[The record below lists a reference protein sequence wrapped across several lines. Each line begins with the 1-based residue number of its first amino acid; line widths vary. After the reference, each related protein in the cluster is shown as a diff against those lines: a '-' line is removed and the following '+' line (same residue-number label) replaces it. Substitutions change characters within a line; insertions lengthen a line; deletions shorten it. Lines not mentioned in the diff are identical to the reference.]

1 LSRSMPVCAQ
11 REGTPAGVEEGR
23 RGVFFVPA
31 RRRRTEERQ
40 TAHGLN
46 RGLMSQ
52 HTCARV
58 RHRRRAALL
67 LTLPVRDAQ
76 ARTRRRRSECT
87 QATTRRRPCQHAGGS
102 RRPWHVYAARTPAV
116 AGLGRRRC
124 AGRQLWDRSC
134 ACGVQLAGLRR
145 SWVRC
150 GLVCCS
156 AAVAAATLTPCAS
169 PPAQAGFR
177 VERQAWPTST
187 TRAFA
192 SEARQRRFAALTCA
206 GANARLTRLD
216 TLAAVAAGAQPRRLP
231 AYTARAH
238 PQLCHHRARCVRRLG
253 SAACLCCAHQRLTV
267 PPLLLPPNAA
277 LTS

>member
-1 LSRSMPVCAQ
+1 M
-11 REGTPAGVEEGR
+11 
-23 RGVFFVPA
+23 
-31 RRRRTEERQ
+31 
-40 TAHGLN
+40 
-46 RGLMSQ
+46 
-52 HTCARV
+52 
-58 RHRRRAALL
+58 
-67 LTLPVRDAQ
+67 
-76 ARTRRRRSECT
+76 
-87 QATTRRRPCQHAGGS
+87 
-102 RRPWHVYAARTPAV
+102 

-206 GANARLTRLD
+206 GANARLTSRRTRSRRRRCATTKTTCVYRTSASA
-216 TLAAVAAGAQPRRLP
+216 TLPSSRTVRETAGQCGLPVLCAPATNCAAAAAAAECCADQLTTASRRSLTGCLRSRAPSPSAGASNIWTGCRSSERAASPSKRSPPR
-231 AYTARAH
+231 
-238 PQLCHHRARCVRRLG
+238 CCGRR
-253 SAACLCCAHQRLTV
+253 R
-267 PPLLLPPNAA
+267 PLLMARPRFR
-277 LTS
+277 TC